1 MNNIELVDRLMKI
14 YNELP
19 TVYAKGGI
27 GWKLTDYRYNYLRNQ
42 YADNKKYLTPDTKGK
57 YACDCSGMIVGAAYD
72 GWRVDHEPTWS
83 KAHDW
88 NDKML
93 HDRLTDKCKPQNA
106 ILGMC
111 LWKKG
116 HVGLYVGNGMSLD
129 CNYDS
134 ATSNGI
140 HLRKIEEVGWT
151 EAGKLPEIQY
161 VTPKVGDVVPM
172 VITKIDG
179 NKAYGETEIVNPA
192 PTPTPTPT
200 PVPEIKVGSRVVI
213 LPGAVS
219 GGGNP
224 AYANKPIDPRYA
236 NGQWVDKVKDI
247 ATFNGE
253 KQALLETLWTWVAFK
268 YLKVVE

>member
-72 GWRVDHEPTWS
+72 GWYVGHEPTWQS
-83 KAHDW
+83 SHDW
-88 NDKML
+88 NDADLHEKM
-93 HDRLTDKCKPQNA
+93 TDKVKPQNA

-172 VITKIDG
+172 VITKIEG
-179 NKAYGETEIVNPA
+179 NKAFGEATIVNPD
-192 PTPTPTPT
+192 PQPTPT
-200 PVPEIKVGSRVVI
+200 PVPEIKVGSKVVI

-236 NGQWVDKVKDI
+236 NGQWVDVVKDI

>member
-1 MNNIELVDRLMKI
+1 MTNIELVDNLMKI

-19 TVYAKGGI
+19 TVYALGGI

-42 YADNKKYLTPDTKGK
+42 YEKNKTFLTPDTKGK

-72 GWRVDHEPTWS
+72 GWRVDHEPTWT

-88 NDKML
+88 NDADLHEKM
-93 HDRLTDKCKPQNA
+93 TDKCKPQNA

-129 CNYDS
+129 SNYDS

-161 VTPKVGDVVPM
+161 VTPKVGDTIPM

-179 NKAYGETEIVNPA
+179 SKAYGEADIVNPEPS
-192 PTPTPTPT
+192 PTPY
-200 PVPEIKVGSRVVI
+200 ISVGSRVTI
-213 LPGAVS
+213 NPGARA
-219 GGGNP
+219 GGLSSNRGV
-224 AYANKPIDPRYA
+224 AIDPRYA
-236 NGQWVDKVKDI
+236 NGQYVDIVTKIEAHYGVQ
-247 ATFNGE
+247 E
-253 KQALLETLWTWVAFK
+253 ALLKNIVTWVAIDS
-268 YLKVVE
+268 LKAV

>member
-1 MNNIELVDRLMKI
+1 MTNIELVDNLMKI

-19 TVYAKGGI
+19 TVYALGGI

-42 YADNKKYLTPDTKGK
+42 YEKNKTFLTPDTKGK

-72 GWRVDHEPTWS
+72 GWRVDHEPTWT

-88 NDKML
+88 NDADLHEKM
-93 HDRLTDKCKPQNA
+93 TDKCKPQNA
-106 ILGMC
+106 QLGMC

-116 HVGLYVGNGMSLD
+116 HVGLYVGNGYSLD
-129 CNYDS
+129 SNYDS

-140 HLRKIEEVGWT
+140 HLRKIEEVGWA

-161 VTPKVGDVVPM
+161 VTPKVGDVLPM
-172 VITKIDG
+172 VVTRIDG
-179 NKAYGETEIVNPA
+179 DKAYGETTIVNPE
-192 PTPTPTPT
+192 PTPV
-200 PVPEIKVGSRVVI
+200 PVPEIKVGSKVVI

-224 AYANKPIDPRYA
+224 DYAGKPIDERYA
-236 NGQWVDKVKDI
+236 NGKFVDTVTSI
-247 ATFNGE
+247 AVYNNE
-253 KQALLETLWTWVAFK
+253 KQALLKILYTWVAFK

>member
-72 GWRVDHEPTWS
+72 GWYVGHEPTWTRS
-83 KAHDW
+83 HDW
-88 NDKML
+88 NDADLHEKM
-93 HDRLTDKCKPQNA
+93 TDKCKPQNA

-116 HVGLYVGNGMSLD
+116 HVGLYVGNGYGLD

-161 VTPKVGDVVPM
+161 ITPKVGDVVPM
-172 VITKIDG
+172 VITKIEG
-179 NKAYGETEIVNPA
+179 TKAYGETDIVNPEPQ
-192 PTPTPTPT
+192 PTPTPAPQ
-200 PVPEIKVGSRVVI
+200 PIQVGSKVTI
-213 LPGAVS
+213 NPGAKA
-219 GGGNP
+219 GGLSSSRGV
-224 AYANKPIDPRYA
+224 AIDPRYA
-236 NGQWVDKVKDI
+236 NGKYIDTVTKIEAHYGV
-247 ATFNGE
+247 NE
-253 KQALLETLWTWVAFK
+253 ALLKNIVTWVAVDS
-268 YLKVVE
+268 LKAV

>member
-1 MNNIELVDRLMKI
+1 MTNIELVDNLMKI

-19 TVYAKGGI
+19 TVYALGGI

-42 YADNKKYLTPDTKGK
+42 YEKNKKFLTPDTKGK

-72 GWRVDHEPTWS
+72 GWRVGNEPVWS
-83 KAHDW
+83 RAHDW
-88 NDKML
+88 NDASL
-93 HDRLTDKCKPQNA
+93 HNLMTDKCKPADAQ
-106 ILGMC
+106 IGMC

-116 HVGLYVGNGMSLD
+116 HVGLYVGNGYGLD
-129 CNYDS
+129 SNYDS

-151 EAGKLPEIQY
+151 EAGKLPEIEY
-161 VTPKVGDVVPM
+161 VTPRVGDTIPM
-172 VITKIDG
+172 VITKIEG
-179 NKAYGETEIVNPA
+179 NKAFGEAKIVNPD
-192 PTPTPTPT
+192 PQPTPT
-200 PVPEIKVGSRVVI
+200 PVPEIKVGSKVVI

-224 AYANKPIDPRYA
+224 DYAGKPIDPKYA
-236 NGQWVDKVKDI
+236 NGKYVDTVI
-247 ATFNGE
+247 SISMYNNE
-253 KQALLETLWTWVAFK
+253 KQALLKILYTWVAFK